1 MANTGNDLNH
11 SVVFTGHKAIQV
23 EVSFDD
29 LRTLHF
35 CGIPHFHK
43 AILDINAYF
52 AFCKCKI
59 SSFSAFV
66 NAKY

>member
-43 AILDINAYF
+43 AVLDINTYF
-52 AFCKCKI
+52 AFI
-59 SSFSAFV
+59 
-66 NAKY
+66 NAKYLVFLRL